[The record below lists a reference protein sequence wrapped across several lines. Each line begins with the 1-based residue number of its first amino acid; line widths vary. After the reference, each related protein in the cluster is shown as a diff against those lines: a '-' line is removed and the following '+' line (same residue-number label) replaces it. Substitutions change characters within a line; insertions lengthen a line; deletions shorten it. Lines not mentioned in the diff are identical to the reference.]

1 MSIFDV
7 RRYVS
12 YLNCSF
18 VPHPVKF
25 TAFISKSVEKNKSIS
40 SKHGGFKVLPQE
52 KDCLNKNNFFCNSC
66 RSISYNYF
74 CFSCRSIIIRSFQ
87 ESVLISFVFQLCFL
101 CTKKCRSTRRKFCYQ
116 FCLSWNKTAEIMEEV
131 REVGPKNLRKNF
143 RVE

>member
-52 KDCLNKNNFFCNSC
+52 KDCLNKNIFFV
-66 RSISYNYF
+66 IVVGQYHT
-74 CFSCRSIIIRSFQ
+74 IIF
-87 ESVLISFVFQLCFL
+87 VLVVGQLSSEVF
-101 CTKKCRSTRRKFCYQ
+101 KKAF
-116 FCLSWNKTAEIMEEV
+116 
-131 REVGPKNLRKNF
+131 
-143 RVE
+143 